1 MNKKVLEKNAT
12 TKSNLNRA
20 VTLKHDNYDNQQN
33 ENLQSSKYQ

>member
-20 VTLKHDNYDNQQN
+20 VTLKHENSNSSKN
-33 ENLQSSKYQ
+33 ENLQSSK